1 MWSGRTNRKYL
12 VALKILTASKDPP
25 VRHLRDRAQAV
36 AYLMVGTSGNG
47 FGYLLWIEG
56 MI

>member
-36 AYLMVGTSGNG
+36 AYLMGDTSGNG